1 MTGETRD
8 EELRLLIQ
16 KVARRIRNNRGS
28 ADLSVSQLGVLFQ
41 LDARGAASPGELA
54 EYEGVTPP
62 SMNRT
67 INALED
73 AGLVI
78 RQPADD
84 DARRVRV
91 LPTPAGL
98 ALIAE
103 TRALRS
109 AWFAQQLAALAA
121 EDRRALEN
129 ALPALRRLARS

>member
-1 MTGETRD
+1 MIRA
-8 EELRLLIQ
+8 EEHEQLRLLIQ
-16 KVARRIRNNRGS
+16 KVARRIRNNRSS

-41 LDARGAASPGELA
+41 LESFGERSPGELA
-54 EYEGVTPP
+54 AYEGVTPP

-67 INALED
+67 INALEG

-91 LPTPAGL
+91 LPTRAGL

-103 TRALRS
+103 PRALRS
-109 AWFAQQLAALAA
+109 AWVAQQLAQLTSA
-121 EDRRALEN
+121 ERRAME
-129 ALPALRRLARS
+129 AAIPALRRLAQS